1 MLPVISKYYA
11 ATREYVADTVLGD
24 TGFFFHFS
32 AYVLVNLILI
42 AVNLLTTPDQLWFY
56 WPLLGWGIGILAH
69 GLAVNFSAEERV
81 RRRARTRGAATPKSR
96 LAGLAT
102 HAFGHQFHDL
112 QRELRLLGDQ
122 RQERRFIDD
131 RDLGCDAR

>member
-42 AVNLLTTPDQLWFY
+42 AVNLLLTPDTLWFY

-69 GLAVNFSAEERV
+69 GLAVNYSAEERV
-81 RRRARTRGAATPKSR
+81 RRRARTRGARTS
-96 LAGLAT
+96 
-102 HAFGHQFHDL
+102 
-112 QRELRLLGDQ
+112 
-122 RQERRFIDD
+122 
-131 RDLGCDAR
+131 